1 MRQGARRRV
10 AAPAATAR
18 GPQRFALLLAPPLP
32 SPRRPDRRRVRP
44 VQSTSVGHFC
54 VNCGAALVPRVIDGR
69 ELEACPNDSFVLWRD
84 PKVATAVVVEVDGG
98 VVLGRRS
105 IEPGY
110 GLWCL
115 PGGFVNDDEDPADAA
130 TRECLEEIS
139 AEVQLTGLL
148 GVYHIAK
155 TGAPSMVGISYRGR
169 LAAGARLSAGV
180 EMLEVGVF
188 QLDSLPPLAFPSH
201 ERVLAEYLKPQVRE
215 VVKEPRVAA
224 GAPHASPPSRLR
236 AQSRPPRTR

>member
-1 MRQGARRRV
+1 V
-10 AAPAATAR
+10 
-18 GPQRFALLLAPPLP
+18 
-32 SPRRPDRRRVRP
+32 S
-44 VQSTSVGHFC
+44 HFC
-54 VNCGAALVPRVIDGR
+54 INCGAALVPRVIDGR

-84 PKVATAVVVEVDGG
+84 PKVATAVVVDVDGG

-130 TRECLEEIS
+130 IRECLEEIS
-139 AEVQLTGLL
+139 AQVELTGLL

-169 LAAGARLSAGV
+169 LASGARIAAGA

-201 ERVLAEYLKPQVRE
+201 ERVLAEYIKSPGRGEAEELRI
-215 VVKEPRVAA
+215 AA
-224 GAPHASPPSRLR
+224 GAARHVAPPSRTR
-236 AQSRPPRTR
+236 AQSRPPRRR

>member
-1 MRQGARRRV
+1 
-10 AAPAATAR
+10 
-18 GPQRFALLLAPPLP
+18 
-32 SPRRPDRRRVRP
+32 
-44 VQSTSVGHFC
+44 VGHFC

-115 PGGFVNDDEDPADAA
+115 PGGFVNDDEDPAAA
-130 TRECLEEIS
+130 ARRECLEEIS
-139 AEVQLTGLL
+139 AEVELTGLI

-169 LAAGARLSAGV
+169 LADGARLAAGP
-180 EMLEVGVF
+180 EMLEVGVY
-188 QLDSLPPLAFPSH
+188 QLDALPELAFPSH
-201 ERVLAEYLKPQVRE
+201 KGVLAEYLKSPARVE
-215 VVKEPRVAA
+215 AAEPRIAPGAA
-224 GAPHASPPSRLR
+224 PRGSPPSRSR
-236 AQSRPPRTR
+236 ARTRPPRRP